1 MKKLITLILILLTF
15 NVYSQIGIKQ
25 EEVLSTYDISMY
37 KVNKYSYELVYLT
50 DTLMTI
56 FTLDLSTEKVF
67 SIEYVYPTVER
78 LNKSL
83 KIVLNGAVEISKDVY
98 LKDKLLFIV
107 KELEIQVL
115 DIKYIN
121 RYK

>member
-98 LKDKLLFIV
+98 LKDKLLFMV